1 MGLTILGVAAFA
13 VAVAFNISAGLGSNA
28 QMDVA
33 LANIE
38 ALATSEINPDCP
50 NGCLQSCG
58 DCYCYQHYYL
68 EEKQW

>member
-1 MGLTILGVAAFA
+1 
-13 VAVAFNISAGLGSNA
+13 VAFNINAGLNSNDA

-50 NGCLQSCG
+50 NGCHNNG
-58 DCYCYQHYYL
+58 DGCHCYDNYTNYREHV
-68 EEKQW
+68 W